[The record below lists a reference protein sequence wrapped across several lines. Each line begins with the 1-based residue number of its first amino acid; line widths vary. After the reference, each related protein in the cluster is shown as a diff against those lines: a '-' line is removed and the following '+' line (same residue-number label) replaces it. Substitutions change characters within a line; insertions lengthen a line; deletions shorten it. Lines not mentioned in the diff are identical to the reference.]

1 MIEIIEPIKRI
12 SASIE
17 VPGDKSISHRAFII
31 SSLAKGKSL
40 IKGSSVC
47 ADVKSTMNV
56 LGKLGVKFT
65 ENSEGI
71 VVESPGINNFN
82 KSDDTL
88 YAGNSGTT
96 VRLLTGIL
104 AGLPFDTM
112 ITGDESLVKRPMKR
126 IIEPLTEMGA
136 NIESEHGYLPLKITG
151 TALRPV
157 SYTLKIASAQ
167 VKSCVLLAGINAEGK
182 TSVTEP
188 SSTRD
193 HTERM
198 LPQFGIT
205 VEKKGLTTS
214 VTGPQCAEPADITV
228 PGDISSAAFFLAAA
242 LILQNSKITVS
253 NAGLNPGRTG
263 FIEIMRKMGANISIS
278 DKTSACNE
286 PAGSITALSSRLEG
300 TDIGGRLIPAS
311 IDELPVIAV
320 VATQAEGMTIIRDAE
335 ELRVKETDRIATVAV
350 ELSKMGAS
358 IEPRSDGFVVNGPTQ
373 LTGSEVDSHG
383 DHRLGMALA
392 IAGLVAKGRTTVL
405 GAECIPD
412 SFPGFAEALNS
423 LGAELRHGI

>member
-1 MIEIIEPIKRI
+1 
-12 SASIE
+12 
-17 VPGDKSISHRAFII
+17 
-31 SSLAKGKSL
+31 
-40 IKGSSVC
+40 
-47 ADVKSTMNV
+47 
-56 LGKLGVKFT
+56 
-65 ENSEGI
+65 
-71 VVESPGINNFN
+71 
-82 KSDDTL
+82 
-88 YAGNSGTT
+88 
-96 VRLLTGIL
+96 
-104 AGLPFDTM
+104 M

-335 ELRVKETDRIATVAV
+335 ELRVKETDRIEAVAENLRAMCADV
-350 ELSKMGAS
+350 EVTEDGLIIHGKQQLKGAVLES
-358 IEPRSDGFVVNGPTQ
+358 Y
-373 LTGSEVDSHG
+373 G
-383 DHRLGMALA
+383 DHRIAMAFS
-392 IAGLVAKGRTTVL
+392 IAGLVASGKTVIKD
-405 GAECIPD
+405 AECVNI
-412 SFPGFAEALNS
+412 SFPGFFS
-423 LGAELRHGI
+423 FLRKLTNE

>member
-1 MIEIIEPIKRI
+1 VNNMIEIIEPIKRI

-157 SYTLKIASAQ
+157 SHTLKIASAQ
-167 VKSCVLLAGINAEGK
+167 VKSCVLLAGINTEGK

-278 DKTSACNE
+278 DKKFAGKE
-286 PAGSITALSSRLEG
+286 PAGSITALSSKLEG

-320 VATQAEGMTIIRDAE
+320 AATQAEGMTIIRDAE
-335 ELRVKETDRIATVAV
+335 ELKVKETDRIEAVAANLRAMCADV
-350 ELSKMGAS
+350 EVMRDGLIIHGKQKLKGAVLES
-358 IEPRSDGFVVNGPTQ
+358 Y
-373 LTGSEVDSHG
+373 G
-383 DHRLGMALA
+383 DHRIAMAFS
-392 IAGLVAKGRTTVL
+392 IAGLVAFGKTVIKD
-405 GAECIPD
+405 AECVNI
-412 SFPGFAEALNS
+412 SFPGFFS
-423 LGAELRHGI
+423 FLRKLTNE

>member
-1 MIEIIEPIKRI
+1 MNNMIEIIEPIKRI

-335 ELRVKETDRIATVAV
+335 ELRVKETDRIEAVAENLRAMCADV
-350 ELSKMGAS
+350 EVTEDGLIIHGKQQLKGAVLES
-358 IEPRSDGFVVNGPTQ
+358 Y
-373 LTGSEVDSHG
+373 G
-383 DHRLGMALA
+383 DHRIAMAFS
-392 IAGLVAKGRTTVL
+392 IAGLVASGKTVIKD
-405 GAECIPD
+405 AECVNI
-412 SFPGFAEALNS
+412 SFPGFFS
-423 LGAELRHGI
+423 FLRKLTNE